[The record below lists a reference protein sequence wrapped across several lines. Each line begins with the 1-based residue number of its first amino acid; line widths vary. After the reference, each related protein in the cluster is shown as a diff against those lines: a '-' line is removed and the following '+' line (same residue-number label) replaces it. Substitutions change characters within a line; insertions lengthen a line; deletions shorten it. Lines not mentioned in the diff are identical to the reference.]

1 MKKDEIMDMDDNTP
15 EEEMTV
21 ELELDDG
28 RIVNC
33 AVITILEVEKKDY
46 IVLLPLDENGENTD
60 GEVWFY
66 RYKEDENDPNEEPE
80 LTYIEDDD
88 EYDAVADAFDEFL
101 DNEEFM
107 ADDDD

>member
-66 RYKEDENDPNEEPE
+66 RYKEDESDPNIEPE

-107 ADDDD
+107 DDED

>member
-1 MKKDEIMDMDDNTP
+1 MKKDEIQDIDDNTP

-28 RIVNC
+28 RVVNC

-66 RYKEDENDPNEEPE
+66 RYKEDENDPNAEPE

-107 ADDDD
+107 DDEE